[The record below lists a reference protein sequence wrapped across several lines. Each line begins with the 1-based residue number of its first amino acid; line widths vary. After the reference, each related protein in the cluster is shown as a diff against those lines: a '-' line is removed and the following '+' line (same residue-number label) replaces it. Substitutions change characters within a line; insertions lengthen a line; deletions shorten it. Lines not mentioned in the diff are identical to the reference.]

1 MVSRNR
7 PHLIADPQELAD
19 LVHRMG
25 ATGRVAVDTES
36 ASFHRYRDRVYL
48 IQLSSEEED
57 AILDPLA
64 LDHLEP
70 LKRLLAD
77 ERVEKVFHDADYDL
91 RALDRDYGFRARNIF
106 DTRIAAQLLGESS
119 VSLAALLQKY
129 FGVRLDKRLQR
140 ADWSVRPLPEAML
153 AYAVA
158 DTRYLLPLRD
168 RLKKRLEET
177 ARWKWAEEEFA
188 RLERVRWTAEDQQGP
203 LYRRVKG
210 WGKLTP
216 PERAVLEELLRWREK
231 VAREADRPPFK
242 IIAQEAL
249 VQIARSRPRDR
260 EALLRAPKVPK
271 KLALRYQDALLRAV
285 ASGLESPLV
294 REITRPGDTERS
306 PRMDAA
312 ARRRLE
318 NLKSLRDRR
327 AKELGIDP
335 GFLCSN
341 AVLQIVALRNP
352 AEAKDLD
359 EIEELRKWQRE
370 LLGDQ
375 SILATLAEAVR
386 TNA

>member
-1 MVSRNR
+1 MVFREP
-7 PHLIADPQELAD
+7 PHLIADSRELVD
-19 LVHRMG
+19 LVNRMG

-57 AILDPLA
+57 AVLDPLA
-64 LDHLEP
+64 LDNLEP

-91 RALDRDYGFRARNIF
+91 RVLDRDYGFRTKNIF
-106 DTRIAAQLLGESS
+106 DTRIAAQLLGEPA
-119 VSLAALLQKY
+119 VSLAALLQEY

-140 ADWSVRPLPEAML
+140 ADWSLRPLPEAML

-188 RLERVRWTAEDQQGP
+188 RLERVRWTAEDRQGP

-210 WGKLTP
+210 WRKLGP
-216 PERAVLEELLRWREK
+216 VERAVLEELLRWREEA
-231 VAREADRPPFK
+231 AREADRPPFK
-242 IIAQEAL
+242 VIAQEAL
-249 VQIARSRPRDR
+249 VQIARSRPRDP
-260 EALLRAPKVPK
+260 EALLRVPKVPK

-285 ASGLESPLV
+285 ATGLDSPLV
-294 REITRPGDTERS
+294 KETTRPRDPRRS
-306 PRMDAA
+306 PKMDPGAK
-312 ARRRLE
+312 RRLE
-318 NLKSLRDRR
+318 NLKGLRDRR
-327 AKELGIDP
+327 AKELGMDP

-341 AVLQIVALRNP
+341 AVLQVVALRNP
-352 AEAKDLD
+352 AEAEDLD
-359 EIEELRKWQRE
+359 QIEELRKWQRE

-375 SILATLAEAVR
+375 AILAARAEK
-386 TNA
+386 